1 MKDLEGNTIK
11 VLETMNQHYLVLG
24 KPGAGKTYW
33 SMKNMEKSVEAGNRI
48 TVLDFSG
55 SYNEEEISK
64 SRPSLFEKIHFVG
77 AKDSDGINW
86 KNNYQ
91 SDPLFCDDVTDSIIK
106 ILDIKSYFQKKL
118 LREAVEMQLIGFPN
132 FSFPMLVFTLEIML
146 GLVEEKKI
154 VTESMKKMVAIIK
167 SKERTED
174 DMKNIERLLA
184 RLAPYE
190 HIYNFGIKKE
200 VKEEEKLITVIQLNE
215 MALQKKKFLTSFI
228 LEMLWNELKFD
239 QEKRHCDVLVLDE
252 FQFLPFS
259 EDAALTNLLREARR
273 FGLKIILISQFISN
287 YSRAEISALMQVG
300 QKLFFRPAESELEF
314 TASLVAT
321 KHKKEWVDLLDGL
334 SRGEAVFKGAYELND
349 NGSVHTNPLVCR
361 I

>member
-1 MKDLEGNTIK
+1 MKNLEGARVNI
-11 VLETMNQHYLVLG
+11 VEHMNPHYLVLG

-33 SMKNMEKSVEAGNRI
+33 SMKNIEKSIEEGKRI
-48 TVLDFSG
+48 CVLDFSG
-55 SYNEEEISK
+55 SYSIAEVSK
-64 SRPSLFEKIHFVG
+64 SNPALLKKIEFVG
-77 AKDSDGINW
+77 TKESGGINW
-86 KNNYQ
+86 KNIYPTN
-91 SDPLFCDDVTDSIIK
+91 DLLCDDVTDSVIK
-106 ILDIKSYFQKKL
+106 ILGINSYYQKKL
-118 LREAVEMQLIGFPN
+118 LREAVEMQLMGFPN

-184 RLAPYE
+184 RLAPYK

-273 FGLKIILISQFISN
+273 FGLKIILISQFVSN

-321 KHKKEWVDLLDGL
+321 KHKKEWV
-334 SRGEAVFKGAYELND
+334 Y
-349 NGSVHTNPLVCR
+349 
-361 I
+361 